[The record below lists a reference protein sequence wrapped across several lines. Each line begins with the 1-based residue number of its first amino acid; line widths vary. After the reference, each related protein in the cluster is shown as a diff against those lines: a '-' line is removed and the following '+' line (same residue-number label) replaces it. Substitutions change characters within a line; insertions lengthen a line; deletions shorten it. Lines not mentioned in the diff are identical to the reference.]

1 MSTFFA
7 VCIAGLLPIVSAMG
21 QALPPSANAASVA
34 ATAINSLGIDLLHQT
49 ARIDKNSLLSPY
61 SIETALA
68 MTYAGADGATH
79 DEMARVLHLQPD
91 AMQVA
96 NNFAALQHLL
106 DEVVQRSVQAA
117 DARKQYG
124 VTNDAIT
131 LDVANRLFGQ
141 EGYDFRPAFLE
152 TVKTKYNAPFEPLN
166 FRTNAAGATKTID
179 DWVAQQTHQ
188 RIIGLVP
195 PGALDALTRL
205 VLVNAL
211 YFKAPWA
218 EPFSVSA
225 TKHLPFTSGSRRED
239 VPMMSIQKSFG
250 YAKES
255 GATIVSLPYS
265 GGELQF
271 LIILP
276 DDTNGL
282 AKTEAALTADQLAR
296 WANLPPRPVKLTL
309 PRFKIE
315 PPTLPLGEAL
325 QMMGMTNAFD
335 VPRGSAN
342 FDLMAPRRPND
353 YLYISRVFHKTFIS
367 VDEKGTEAAAATA
380 VAMATRSAMMKPV
393 PPVEVNVDHPFIFA
407 IQHRASGACLFL
419 GHDVNPRLTYL

>member
-1 MSTFFA
+1 M
-7 VCIAGLLPIVSAMG
+7 AGLLPVFSSMG
-21 QALPPSANAASVA
+21 QGLPPHASSASVA
-34 ATAINSLGIDLLHQT
+34 ASAINSVGVDLLHRT
-49 ARIDKNSLLSPY
+49 GRMGANTLLSPY

-96 NNFAALQHLL
+96 NNFTALQRLL
-106 DEVVQRSVQAA
+106 NETVQLSVRAA
-117 DARKQYG
+117 DAVKKYG

-141 EGYDFRPAFLE
+141 QGHDFRPAFLDL
-152 TVKTKYNAPFEPLN
+152 VKTKYNAPFEPLD
-166 FRTNAAGATKTID
+166 FHTNAAGATKTIN
-179 DWVAQQTHQ
+179 DWVTQQTNQ
-188 RIIGLVP
+188 RIVGLIPNGV
-195 PGALDALTRL
+195 LDDLTRL

-218 EPFSVSA
+218 EPFSASA
-225 TKHLPFTSGSRRED
+225 TKSLPFHIGKTREQ
-239 VPMMSIQKSFG
+239 VPMMSVQKSFG

-255 GATIVSLPYS
+255 GATIVSVPYS

-282 AKTEAALTADQLAR
+282 AKTEAALTADELAK
-296 WANLPPRPVKLTL
+296 WANLPAREVKLTL
-309 PRFKIE
+309 PKFRIE
-315 PPTLPLGEAL
+315 PPTMPLGEAL

-335 VPRGSAN
+335 VPHGSAN
-342 FDLMAPRRPND
+342 FDRMAPRKPND

-380 VAMATRSAMMKPV
+380 VALATRSMQKPEPV
-393 PPVEVNVDHPFIFA
+393 PEVNVDHPFIFA

-419 GHDVNPRLTYL
+419 GHEVNPRLTYL